1 MTPFRIHAPI
11 DPSYIDGFKGFCS
24 VFVTAAFA
32 FQGTE
37 LVGLAAAETKN
48 PRQTLPHATKQV
60 FWRVTLFYVISLL
73 LVGFIVPYNNPNLLN
88 GSGATASPFVI
99 AISTVG
105 VHGLPSVFNS
115 VILIA
120 VLSVGNSSVYATSR
134 TLTALA
140 HAGQAPNIFK
150 YVDREGRPIPSVI
163 LVLLFGLIAY
173 VGVSSA
179 ESQVFDWLLAIGGLS
194 ATFTWGSICLAHV
207 RFRKAWAKAG
217 RTVEELPFASV
228 SGVYGSW
235 FGL

>member
-73 LVGFIVPYNNPNLLN
+73 LVGFIVPYHNPNLLN

-99 AISTVG
+99 SISTVG
-105 VHGLPSVFNS
+105 VYGFQSLFNS
-115 VILIA
+115 VLLFA
-120 VLSVGNSSVYATSR
+120 CLSIGNSSLHVPSL
-134 TLTALA
+134 TL
-140 HAGQAPNIFK
+140 P
-150 YVDREGRPIPSVI
+150 P
-163 LVLLFGLIAY
+163 
-173 VGVSSA
+173 
-179 ESQVFDWLLAIGGLS
+179 
-194 ATFTWGSICLAHV
+194 
-207 RFRKAWAKAG
+207 
-217 RTVEELPFASV
+217 
-228 SGVYGSW
+228 
-235 FGL
+235 